1 MSEDLAR
8 EYDLVVIGRGAA
20 AFSAAIKA
28 SEITRNQVS
37 VAMIGFG
44 PLGGTC
50 VNVGCVPSKYLIEAA
65 KAANTQKVPRYPGI
79 ESHDPVIDFQA
90 VMNSLREAVL
100 EERESKYV
108 RVLKSYPNIEVYD
121 GKAHFISK
129 DTVRIESPDGN
140 NDISGY
146 NFIIATGSR
155 TRIPEINGLQDTG
168 YLTSDSIWNLNSLP
182 GTLGIIGGGFVGL
195 EIGQALHRLGSDVT
209 IIKQHDTIVPGIE
222 KVLGHE
228 LMTAL
233 KADGISFLTGRTV
246 VRVYRE
252 GKKKVIETV
261 HKDGADTIKV
271 DEILIS
277 SGRIPNV
284 DGLALEEAGVK
295 YSGRGIAVR
304 KDLSTDNPL
313 IYAAGDVVDQKYRLE
328 TLAAREGAIVA
339 SNIFNNADKT
349 ISMQEIP
356 WAVFTEPQFASVG
369 FTEDEYRELHGSVTS
384 RTIPLSA
391 VPKARILREEHGSIK
406 IVVDPDSNRIVGVH
420 AVSPYAAEFI
430 MEGVVA
436 VKQGM
441 TFNDIIE
448 NSHIFP
454 TVSEGIKLAA
464 QSFTRDLSMM
474 SCCME

>member
-1 MSEDLAR
+1 M
-8 EYDLVVIGRGAA
+8 EYDLVIIGRGAA

-65 KAANTQKVPRYPGI
+65 KAANTQRVPRYPGI
-79 ESHDPVIDFQA
+79 ESHEPVIDFHA
-90 VMNSLREAVL
+90 VMDSLREAVH
-100 EERESKYV
+100 EERESKYAN
-108 RVLKSYPNIEVYD
+108 VLNSYPNIKVYE
-121 GKAHFISK
+121 GKAHFISR
-129 DTVRIESPDGN
+129 DTVRVESPDE
-140 NDISGY
+140 DVDVSGY

-155 TRIPEINGLQDTG
+155 TRIPDIEGLQETG
-168 YLTSDSIWNLNSLP
+168 YLTSDSVWNLDSLP

-195 EIGQALHRLGSDVT
+195 EIGQALHRLGSAVT

-222 KVLGHE
+222 KDMGYE
-228 LMTAL
+228 LMSAL
-233 KADGISFLTGRTV
+233 KADGISFLTGRSV
-246 VRVYRE
+246 ARVYKE
-252 GKKKVIETV
+252 GDKKVIEAV
-261 HKDGADTIKV
+261 HKDGTDTIKV

-284 DGLALEEAGVK
+284 DGLSLEEAGVK
-295 YSGRGIAVR
+295 YSARGIAVR
-304 KDLSTDNPL
+304 EDFSTDNPL
-313 IYAAGDVVDQKYRLE
+313 IYAAGDVVDQKYKLE
-328 TLAAREGAIVA
+328 TLAAREGATVA
-339 SNIFNNADKT
+339 SNIFNNTDKT
-349 ISMQEIP
+349 VSMQEIP

-369 FTEDEYRELHGSVTS
+369 FTEEEYRQLHGSVAT
-384 RTIPLSA
+384 RTIPLNA
-391 VPKARILREEHGSIK
+391 VPKARILREEHGTIK
-406 IVVDPDSNRIVGVH
+406 IVVDPDDNRVVGVH

-441 TFNDIIE
+441 TYSDIIE

-464 QSFTRDLSMM
+464 QSFTRDISMM

>member
-1 MSEDLAR
+1 MPK
-8 EYDLVVIGRGAA
+8 EYDLVIIGRGAA

-65 KAANTQKVPRYPGI
+65 KAANTQRVPRYPGI
-79 ESHDPVIDFQA
+79 ESHEPIIDFHA
-90 VMNSLREAVL
+90 VMDSLREAVL

-108 RVLKSYPNIEVYD
+108 NVLNSYPNIKVYE
-121 GKAHFISK
+121 GKAHFISR
-129 DTVRIESPDGN
+129 DTVRVESPDE
-140 NDISGY
+140 DVDVSGY
-146 NFIIATGSR
+146 NFIMATGSR
-155 TRIPEINGLQDTG
+155 TRIPDIEGLQETG
-168 YLTSDSIWNLNSLP
+168 YLTSDSVWNLDSLP

-222 KVLGHE
+222 KELGYE
-228 LMTAL
+228 LMSAL
-233 KADGISFLTGRTV
+233 KADGISFLTGRSV
-246 VRVYRE
+246 ARVYKE
-252 GKKKVIETV
+252 GDKKVIETT
-261 HKDGADTIKV
+261 HKDGIDTIRV

-284 DGLALEEAGVK
+284 DGLSLEKAGVK
-295 YSGRGIAVR
+295 YSARGIAVR
-304 KDLSTDNPL
+304 KDFSTDNPL
-313 IYAAGDVVDQKYRLE
+313 IYAAGDVVDQKYKLE
-328 TLAAREGAIVA
+328 TLAAREGATVA
-339 SNIFNNADKT
+339 SNIFNNADRT
-349 ISMQEIP
+349 VSMQEIP

-369 FTEDEYRELHGSVTS
+369 FTEEEYRQLHGSATA

-391 VPKARILREEHGSIK
+391 VPKARILREKHGTIK

-420 AVSPYAAEFI
+420 AVSPYSAEFI
-430 MEGVVA
+430 MEGVIA

-441 TFNDIIE
+441 TYNDIIE